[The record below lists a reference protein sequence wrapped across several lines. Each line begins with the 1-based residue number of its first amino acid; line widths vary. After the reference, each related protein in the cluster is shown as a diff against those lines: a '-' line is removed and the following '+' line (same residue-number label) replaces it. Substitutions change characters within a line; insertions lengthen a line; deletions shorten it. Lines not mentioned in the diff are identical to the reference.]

1 MKVQLVS
8 FFDESPRVRRFRFR
22 YQLDP
27 EAFDQALVAY
37 RQYAG
42 LPATDPVYRPGQ
54 YVSLLAEGVFEH
66 ARSYSICQ
74 WLPDLEF
81 ELCIVLNQEGAFT
94 RWLFEQKPGAVLEC
108 TPPLGRFVLEDDSL
122 DTRLLFIATG
132 TGLAPLIPMVE
143 QALKRGHQQVHL
155 YAGHRYAEDELF
167 QKELQNL
174 QAEFPQL
181 EYVATGSREPIRGQ
195 QGYVHALYEQH
206 LKSQP
211 IRFYACGWK
220 AMLNEC
226 RDRLKQAGF
235 TRRDYRIE
243 AYD

>member
-22 YQLDP
+22 YELHQA
-27 EAFDQALVAY
+27 AFEEELASY

-42 LPATDPVYRPGQ
+42 LPASDPVYRPGQ

-74 WLPDLEF
+74 WLPNREF

-94 RWLFEQKPGAVLEC
+94 RWLFEQEPGAVLES
-108 TPPLGRFVLEDDSL
+108 TPPLGRFVLEEDSL
-122 DTRLLFIATG
+122 DTRLVFIATG
-132 TGLAPLIPMVE
+132 TGLAPLVPMVE
-143 QALKRGHQQVHL
+143 EALRRGHKQVHV

-167 QKELQNL
+167 SKEWQQLQM
-174 QAEFPQL
+174 EFPHFD
-181 EYVATGSREPIRGQ
+181 YVATGSREPIRGR
-195 QGYVHALYEQH
+195 QGYVHALYEPH
-206 LKSQP
+206 LQPQP

-220 AMLNEC
+220 AMLHEC
-226 RDRLKQAGF
+226 RDRLKEAGF
-235 TRRDYRIE
+235 TRREYRIE

>member
-22 YQLDP
+22 YELGQDEFE
-27 EAFDQALVAY
+27 EAVASY

-42 LPATDPVYRPGQ
+42 LPVSDPVYRPGQ

-74 WLPDLEF
+74 WLPNREF
-81 ELCIVLNQEGAFT
+81 ELSIVLNEEGSFT
-94 RWLFEQKPGAVLEC
+94 RWLFNQEAGAELEC
-108 TPPLGRFVLEDDSL
+108 TPPLGRFILEDDSL
-122 DTRLLFIATG
+122 DTTLVFIATG

-143 QALKRGHQQVHL
+143 QALQHGHNRVCL

-167 QKELQNL
+167 VKELQKL
-174 QAEFPQL
+174 QSAFSQL
-181 EYVATGSREPIRGQ
+181 EYAATGSREPIRGQ
-195 QGYVHALYEQH
+195 QGYVHSLYEQH
-206 LKSQP
+206 LHPQA

-220 AMLNEC
+220 VMLQEC
-226 RDRLKQAGF
+226 RERLKQAGF
-235 TRRDYRIE
+235 TRREYRIE